1 LTHQSL
7 QGQFITVRLDRPL
20 SGLGDYLLVPKN
32 SLKEYAFP
40 KFINAWLK
48 DPTPAQSLF

>member
-1 LTHQSL
+1 
-7 QGQFITVRLDRPL
+7 LDRPL

-32 SLKEYAFP
+32 RLKEYAFP
-40 KFINAWLK
+40 KFINAWLQ